1 MQIKLIFEKNRL
13 GFIVVRQVPK
23 RKPSRLFRS
32 KKELKKRRKNLPDL
46 RDQIKRDIEKSDNPA
61 VERRQLEMLEQTLV
75 EYQWLFKEIE

>member
-1 MQIKLIFEKNRL
+1 MQIKIIISKTRL

-32 KKELKKRRKNLPDL
+32 KKELKKRRKNLLDL